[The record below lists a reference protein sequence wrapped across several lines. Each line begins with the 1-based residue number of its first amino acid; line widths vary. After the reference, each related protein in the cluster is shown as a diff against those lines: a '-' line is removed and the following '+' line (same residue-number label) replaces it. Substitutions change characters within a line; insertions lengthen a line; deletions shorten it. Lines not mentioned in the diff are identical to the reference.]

1 MLDNVGTLCPMQCT
15 HIQCSDWR
23 MLKYLVVPLFVFSE
37 LRWQMIVCFVDIGGI
52 VDHHCLDFLFIIEIV
67 FQTEINFHY
76 TK

>member
-1 MLDNVGTLCPMQCT
+1 
-15 HIQCSDWR
+15 
-23 MLKYLVVPLFVFSE
+23 
-37 LRWQMIVCFVDIGGI
+37 MIVCFVDIGGI